1 MYTSGSTGQP
11 KGVQMGHRPLANLTS
26 WQIAALG
33 MDAETRFLQ
42 YAPLGFDVSFQEIL
56 PTLARAA
63 GRWSPASRP
72 TGGCSPR
79 SSAGSP
85 GPR

>member
-26 WQIAALG
+26 WQIAALA

-56 PTLARAA
+56 PTLAA
-63 GRWSPASRP
+63 GGTVVSREPADRRMFTAMLTRIARP
-72 TGGCSPR
+72 R
-79 SSAGSP
+79 
-85 GPR
+85 